1 MLVPAAMVLIQSFQ
15 PPLWRFTCSRIK
27 PKTFAEAG
35 RRRWSARALRCAASR
50 RARKLLGAEPG
61 GIAVVK
67 LMTLEEI
74 VIDIGRS
81 GRIALEPSNSLPG
94 MYGTSWPL
102 GARMVRRLVSLVR
115 LRWCR
120 RRGP

>member
-27 PKTFAEAG
+27 PKTFVEAG

-50 RARKLLGAEPG
+50 RARKLLGSG
-61 GIAVVK
+61 VAVVK

-81 GRIALEPSNSLPG
+81 GRIALERPNSLAGMMEVLAGRLGHLRPG
-94 MYGTSWPL
+94 GPQSKSW
-102 GARMVRRLVSLVR
+102 
-115 LRWCR
+115 LR
-120 RRGP
+120 